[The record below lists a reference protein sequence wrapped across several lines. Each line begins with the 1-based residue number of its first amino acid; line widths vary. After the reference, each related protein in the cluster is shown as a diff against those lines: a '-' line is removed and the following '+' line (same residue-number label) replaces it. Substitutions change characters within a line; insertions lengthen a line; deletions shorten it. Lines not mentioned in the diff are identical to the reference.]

1 VSGRGGVVGVVA
13 WRVVVVVVVVVVVL
27 VRCCGG
33 IR

>member
-1 VSGRGGVVGVVA
+1 MSGRGGVVGVVA
-13 WRVVVVVVVVVVVL
+13 WRVVVVVVVVVL

>member
-13 WRVVVVVVVVVVVL
+13 WRVVVVVVVVVW